1 MAKGIKSGSK
11 DLYGRERV
19 SASIHSIPYVVLI
32 RGVPLRIA
40 NDPNQIK
47 EDSNDVPPKF
57 YVNNG
62 SVDTEVALL
71 LAPPDTTMT
80 AYLPNPYYD
89 KTHWDGFVNK
99 FPSESS
105 VGQIFISDNQDK
117 NLKQNCQVELNTG
130 NIIGK
135 TITDSTGNGSKGLL
149 MGDYK
154 VKKVRK
160 GEPMRRDSFI
170 KVPKKTGNKVPV
182 SVTASTAVLVSL
194 TLE

>member
-1 MAKGIKSGSK
+1 MRPIEAFENPISYIVTDELS
-11 DLYGRERV
+11 
-19 SASIHSIPYVVLI
+19 
-32 RGVPLRIA
+32 
-40 NDPNQIK
+40 
-47 EDSNDVPPKF
+47 
-57 YVNNG
+57 
-62 SVDTEVALL
+62 
-71 LAPPDTTMT
+71 
-80 AYLPNPYYD
+80 NPYYD

-135 TITDSTGNGSKGLL
+135 TINDSTGNGCKGLL

-160 GEPMRRDSFI
+160 GEPMRRDSFE
-170 KVPKKTGNKVPV
+170 KLPRKTNNRDG
-182 SVTASTAVLVSL
+182 AL
-194 TLE
+194 